1 MVEMQVN
8 TAALAA
14 VAGQGAG
21 TAGATPNSAGFFA
34 QALAAASGAATG
46 KQPGAAALA
55 GQSLLL
61 TLPPGF
67 LASQLS
73 GAQLSAAAAAQAAQ
87 GNPLPTGQAG
97 NGRAAQGNP
106 LLAGQAGNGQA
117 AAVLFDK
124 LATQLAA
131 LGVGNGDPKQ
141 VVAQL
146 TALGLSRGDF
156 KQLAAKLA
164 QSNGANTDAKSL
176 ELALQQV
183 AQDLVSGQVP
193 DPALLGALAAQLT
206 ALQGGGVAP
215 GSAERVADVAVD
227 RKDLPLAN
235 GKSAVGA
242 TAGAAAGAAAGS
254 VAAAKAEILAD
265 GGSKASFAEHLAAKT
280 EDEDG
285 SAPALMQKLLDAG
298 GALAKVV
305 TDAAV
310 PPVAVTSN
318 PTDASAVRVDGL
330 GMVAAPKAAQVVAA
344 SEALMVR
351 TPVRAPGWEADFAQ
365 KVVWMA
371 GRDSQSAQLTLNPPQ
386 LGTVEVRL
394 TLSGGEAGAQFFSPH
409 HNVREAIET
418 AMPRLRDMMAEA
430 GLSLG
435 QASVSSESFRDQRAN
450 TGGSGQFASAEAGGE
465 AQEAQNTLSVGQ
477 SRNATQ
483 GRGLV
488 DLYA

>member
-73 GAQLSAAAAAQAAQ
+73 GAQLSAAAAAQ
-87 GNPLPTGQAG
+87 
-97 NGRAAQGNP
+97 AAQGNP

-242 TAGAAAGAAAGS
+242 TAGAAAGS

>member
-14 VAGQGAG
+14 VAGRGAG
-21 TAGATPNSAGFFA
+21 AASATPNSAGFFA
-34 QALAAASGAATG
+34 QALAAASAAPAGT
-46 KQPGAAALA
+46 QPGVAALA
-55 GQSLLL
+55 GQSLLP

-73 GAQLSAAAAAQAAQ
+73 GAQLGAAAAAQAAQ
-87 GNPLPTGQAG
+87 GDPLLAGQGENGQAV
-97 NGRAAQGNP
+97 QGNP
-106 LLAGQAGNGQA
+106 LLVGQPGNDQA

-131 LGVGNGDPKQ
+131 LGAGNGDPKQ
-141 VVAQL
+141 VAAQL

-156 KQLAAKLA
+156 KQLATKLA
-164 QSNGANTDAKSL
+164 QSNGANADAKSL

-183 AQDLVSGQVP
+183 AQALISGQAP
-193 DPALLGALAAQLT
+193 DPALMGALVAQLT
-206 ALQGGGVAP
+206 ALQGGRVTP
-215 GSAERVADVAVD
+215 GNADKAADIAAD
-227 RKDLPLAN
+227 RKDLPLTSV
-235 GKSAVGA
+235 KLP
-242 TAGAAAGAAAGS
+242 AGTAAGAPVGG
-254 VAAAKAEILAD
+254 VASDKVGALSDA
-265 GGSKASFAEHLAAKT
+265 GSKASFAEQLVAKA
-280 EDEDG
+280 EDE
-285 SAPALMQKLLDAG
+285 SAPALTQKLLDAG
-298 GALAKVV
+298 GVLAKVV

-318 PTDASAVRVDGL
+318 PTDAGAVRVDGL
-330 GMVAAPKAAQVVAA
+330 GLVAVPKATQDVAA

-351 TPVRAPGWEADFAQ
+351 TPMRAPGWEADFAQ

-371 GRDSQSAQLTLNPPQ
+371 GRDSQSAQLVLNPPQ

-409 HNVREAIET
+409 HNVREAIES

-450 TGGSGQFASAEAGGE
+450 AGDFGQLASAEASGE
-465 AQEAQNTLSVGQ
+465 AQEAQNVLAVGQ
-477 SRNATQ
+477 SHHATQ